1 MGTFIATFMRLP
13 HAMDQHIT
21 VINGVVVNVFSS
33 YLSALMY
40 TIKFKSLYIEQK
52 YYYDYSIQWQ
62 II

>member
-21 VINGVVVNVFSS
+21 VVNGVVVNVFSF

-40 TIKFKSLYIEQK
+40 KIKFKSLHFEQK
-52 YYYDYSIQWQ
+52 YHYTMIQWQ

>member
-13 HAMDQHIT
+13 HAMNQHIT
-21 VINGVVVNVFSS
+21 VVNRVVVNVFSF

-40 TIKFKSLYIEQK
+40 NIKFKSLYIEQK
-52 YYYDYSIQWQ
+52 YHYDYSIQWQ